1 MVANLLKVKKE
12 PFGVLFCGWWY
23 LVNLILYSV
32 IKVRKL
38 YKVVDFLD
46 NMQYDGSNNKCVR

>member
-1 MVANLLKVKKE
+1 M
-12 PFGVLFCGWWY
+12 
-23 LVNLILYSV
+23 NLILYSV